1 MWLVNCLTLATL
13 RLLKDNKDNKDN
25 IKRKRTMTR
34 DEFIQRAA
42 ISMADK
48 VVDIDGEITE
58 SEAKQIA
65 ESAAELADAIG
76 PFAHWTL
83 G

>member
-1 MWLVNCLTLATL
+1 
-13 RLLKDNKDNKDN
+13 
-25 IKRKRTMTR
+25 MTR
-34 DEFIQRAA
+34 DEFIQRAV

-58 SEAKQIA
+58 SEAKHIA
-65 ESAAELADAIG
+65 DSAAELADAIE
-76 PFAHWTL
+76 PFAKWTL

>member
-1 MWLVNCLTLATL
+1 
-13 RLLKDNKDNKDN
+13 
-25 IKRKRTMTR
+25 MTR
-34 DEFIQRAA
+34 DEFIQRAV
-42 ISMADK
+42 ISMAGK

-65 ESAAELADAIG
+65 ESAAELADAVET
-76 PFAHWTL
+76 FAHWTL

>member
-1 MWLVNCLTLATL
+1 
-13 RLLKDNKDNKDN
+13 
-25 IKRKRTMTR
+25 MTR
-34 DEFIQRAA
+34 DEFIQRAV
-42 ISMADK
+42 INMARN
-48 VVDIDGEITE
+48 VVNSYGEITE

-65 ESAAELADAIG
+65 ESAADLADAIE

>member
-1 MWLVNCLTLATL
+1 MFDLSHPLH
-13 RLLKDNKDNKDN
+13 LLKDNYNNKDN
-25 IKRKRTMTR
+25 IKRKGTMTR
-34 DEFIQRAA
+34 DEFRQRAV

-48 VVDIDGEITE
+48 VVDIDGEITPH
-58 SEAKQIA
+58 EAKTIA
-65 ESAAELADAIG
+65 ESAAELADAIE

>member
-1 MWLVNCLTLATL
+1 
-13 RLLKDNKDNKDN
+13 
-25 IKRKRTMTR
+25 MTR
-34 DEFIQRAA
+34 DEFIQRAV

-48 VVDIDGEITE
+48 VVDIDGEITN

-65 ESAAELADAIG
+65 ESAADLADAVET
-76 PFAHWTL
+76 FAHWTL

>member
-1 MWLVNCLTLATL
+1 
-13 RLLKDNKDNKDN
+13 
-25 IKRKRTMTR
+25 MTR
-34 DEFIQRAA
+34 DEFIQRAV

-48 VVDIDGEITE
+48 VVDIDGEITPH
-58 SEAKQIA
+58 EAKQIA
-65 ESAAELADAIG
+65 ESAAELADAIE